1 MKKLGLATFLF
12 VSLLTCFVLSCKQS
26 PAGNE
31 NQTSGY
37 VLPQPQPEFKGVIG
51 TTYKDSTP
59 DKIPVINPP
68 KGAPN
73 VLMILIDDSGFGQW
87 GTFGGQTP
95 TPNLDRLAKS
105 GLSYLRFHTTALCS
119 PTRAA
124 LLTGRNHH
132 SVGMGTITELADA
145 YPGYSGQIPK
155 SAAMVSETLRQ
166 NGYTTEYIGK
176 NHQIADWETSL
187 AGPLDRWPGLQGF
200 DHFYGFIGGETN
212 QWQPPLFRDTTPV
225 EMEIPKGREGHY
237 TLNDSLA
244 DEVIKYIHN
253 QKSVT
258 PDRPFFIYYAPGAT
272 HAPHHVPKEWIDKF
286 KGQFDQG
293 WDKYREEAYQRQ
305 LKLGVIP
312 PSTKLTPRPAEIPAW
327 DSLTP
332 DQKRVASRLM
342 EAFAAYTAQTDYEVG
357 RVLDALDETGITKDT
372 LILWEIGDNGASL
385 EGTLYGAFN
394 EFTGLAGVPED
405 PAYLIKHIDEIGGP
419 TSYNHI
425 PVGWAWACNTPFQ
438 WGKQVASH
446 FGGTRNPLVIAWP
459 GHISDPGGKRLQ
471 FHHVIDIAPT
481 ILEAA
486 GVPQPT
492 EVNGVKQKPI
502 EGISMMYSFK
512 DPNAAEQRHIQY
524 FEMFGNRALYK
535 DGWIAVC
542 RHGRLPWVNAG
553 SFDFD
558 KDTWELYD
566 VSNDFSEYNNV
577 ATQNPDKLK
586 ELQADFLAEAKKYN
600 VLPLDDRFIERGDPR
615 LRPSL
620 IEGRTHFVYYS
631 GAAHIP
637 ESSVADTSNKSFT
650 ITATI
655 DVPKTGGSDGVIVA
669 KGGVAGGYTLFI
681 KQGKP
686 RFEYNWYTQQR
697 YKIISSTS
705 VAPGKNV
712 IKVDFK
718 YDGGGIGKGGLVTL
732 YLNDKKVG
740 EGRVDKTEVAGRFS
754 ADETFDTGFDSSSP
768 VSADY
773 KSPFPFPGTVNKV
786 EIDIVPANLS
796 QADKRKID
804 TAAVQALMARQ

>member
-1 MKKLGLATFLF
+1 MGLILVAFTA
-12 VSLLTCFVLSCKQS
+12 CKS
-26 PAGNE
+26 PQTNE
-31 NQTSGY
+31 NSTNGY
-37 VLPQPQPEFKGVIG
+37 VLPQPAPEFKGAIG

-59 DKIPVINPP
+59 DKIPIVNPP
-68 KGAPN
+68 KSAPN
-73 VLMILIDDSGFGQW
+73 IIYILIDDSGFGQW
-87 GTFGGQTP
+87 GTFGGQVP

-132 SVGMGTITELADA
+132 SVSMGTITELADS

-166 NGYTTEYIGK
+166 NGYNTEYIGK
-176 NHQIADWETSL
+176 NHQIADWETSIS
-187 AGPLDRWPGLQGF
+187 GPVDRWPGLQGF
-200 DHFYGFIGGETN
+200 EHFYGFIGGETN
-212 QWQPPLFRDTTPV
+212 QWQPPLFRDTSPV
-225 EMEIPKGREGHY
+225 EMEIPKGQEGHY

-244 DEVIKYIHN
+244 DEAITYIHT

-272 HAPHHVPKEWIDKF
+272 HAPHHVPKEWLAKF

-312 PSTKLTPRPAEIPAW
+312 ADTKLTPRPAEIPAW

-332 DQKRVASRLM
+332 DQKKVASRLM

-357 RVLDALDETGITKDT
+357 RILDALDEMGITKDT
-372 LILWEIGDNGASL
+372 LIMWEIGDNGASM
-385 EGTLYGAFN
+385 EGTPYGAYN
-394 EFTGLAGVPED
+394 EMATLANEKED
-405 PAYLIKHIDEIGGP
+405 PAYILKHLDEIGGP
-419 TSYNHI
+419 TAYNHI
-425 PVGWAWACNTPFQ
+425 PVGWAWASNTPFQ

-446 FGGTRNPLVIAWP
+446 FGGTRNPLVVSWP
-459 GHISDPGGKRLQ
+459 GHISDPGGKRMQ

-486 GVPQPT
+486 GIPQPT

-502 EGISMMYSFK
+502 EGVSMMYSFK

-542 RHGRLPWVNAG
+542 RHGRLPWVTAG
-553 SFDFD
+553 GADFD

-566 VSNDFSEYNNV
+566 VSKDFSEANNV
-577 ATQNPDKLK
+577 AAQNPDKLK
-586 ELQADFLAEAKKYN
+586 ELQADFMTEAKKYQ
-600 VLPLDDRFIERGDPR
+600 VLPLDDRFIERGDPA

-620 IEGRTHFVYYS
+620 IAGRTQFLYYT
-631 GAAHIP
+631 GAAHITENSAAP
-637 ESSVADTSNKSFT
+637 TKNVSHT
-650 ITATI
+650 IIATI
-655 DVPKTGGSDGVIVA
+655 DVPKAGSPDGVIVA
-669 KGGVAGGYTLFI
+669 NGGVSAGYTLFI
-681 KQGKP
+681 KNGKP
-686 RFEYNWYTQQR
+686 TYEYNWFTQER
-697 YKIISSTS
+697 YKIRSSDTIKPS
-705 VAPGKNV
+705 KNV

-718 YDGGGIGKGGLVTL
+718 YDGGGLAKGGTVTL

-740 EGRVDKTEVAGRFS
+740 EGRVEKTVVARFS
-754 ADETFDTGFDSSSP
+754 ADETFDTGFDSASP
-768 VSADY
+768 VSDEY
-773 KSPFPFPGTVNKV
+773 KSPFKFPGTINKV
-786 EIDIVPANLS
+786 EIDIQPANLS
-796 QADKRKID
+796 QADKKRLDI
-804 TAAVQALMARQ
+804 AEVQALMGRQ